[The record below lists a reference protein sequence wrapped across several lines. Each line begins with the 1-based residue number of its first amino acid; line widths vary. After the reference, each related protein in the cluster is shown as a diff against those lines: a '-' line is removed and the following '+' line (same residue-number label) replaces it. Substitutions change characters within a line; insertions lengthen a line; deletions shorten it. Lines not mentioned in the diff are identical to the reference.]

1 MRKLLLLT
9 LLVMASLL
17 ALSAGCTTPE
27 KDVRPEAFAAL
38 EQITKTGMLRID
50 AEIARLEQLLRD
62 VEDRMTKLEQ
72 ILPQTQQ
79 WLEAKKTGNYEDVPC
94 G

>member
-1 MRKLLLLT
+1 MRKLLFLA
-9 LLVMASLL
+9 LLVMAGLL
-17 ALSAGCTTPE
+17 ALSAGCAPPE
-27 KDVRPEAFAAL
+27 KDVRPEAFAIL
-38 EQITKTGMLRID
+38 EQMNRTGMQRID
-50 AEIARLEQLLRD
+50 AEIARLDQLLRD
-62 VEDRMTKLEQ
+62 VEDRIAKLEQ